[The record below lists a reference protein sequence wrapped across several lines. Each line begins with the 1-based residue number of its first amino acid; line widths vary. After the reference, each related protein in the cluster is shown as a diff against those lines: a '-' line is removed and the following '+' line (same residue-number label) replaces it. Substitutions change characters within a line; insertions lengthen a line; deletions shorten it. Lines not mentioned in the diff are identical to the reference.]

1 MSYVVEEA
9 VNRNDPESL
18 RRYSSR
24 NSTGGIRASTPIPAA
39 QPYYALQEKQLPPLY
54 PQTIWT
60 RIIEKYRHG
69 KLMLVA
75 AGCAGVMLVM
85 FVVLGTLGVFK
96 NQVYRDKLGLPS
108 IGKTRYEGESS
119 GTATPGH
126 FDMSGKGDG
135 TYYDPGVGITACGGS
150 FTAQDMICALN
161 HVDYGQYANPNDSP
175 VCGACIIVT
184 GPAGTAKAYIQD
196 ECPGCGRGSV
206 DLSPAVFG
214 AIGNFNDGR
223 IPVSWKPC

>member
-1 MSYVVEEA
+1 MEQEEVVA
-9 VNRNDPESL
+9 NRNNLDDL

-24 NSTGGIRASTPIPAA
+24 HSAAGIRTSTPIPAA
-39 QPYYALQEKQLPPLY
+39 QPYYSLQEKELPPLY

-60 RIIEKYRHG
+60 RIADKYRHG
-69 KLMLVA
+69 KLMLIG
-75 AGCAGVMLVM
+75 AGWTGILIVTL
-85 FVVLGTLGVFK
+85 VVLGTLGVFR

-108 IGKTRYEGESS
+108 VGKTKYPGEST

-135 TYYDPGVGITACGGS
+135 TYYDPGVGLTACGGY
-150 FTAQDMICALN
+150 FTAQDMMVALN
-161 HVDYGQYANPNDSP
+161 HVDYGQYANPNESP

-184 GPAGTAKAYIQD
+184 GPLGSAKAYIQD
-196 ECPGCGRGSV
+196 ECPGCGQGSL
-206 DLSPAVFG
+206 DLSPAVF
-214 AIGNFNDGR
+214 AMVGNFNDGR